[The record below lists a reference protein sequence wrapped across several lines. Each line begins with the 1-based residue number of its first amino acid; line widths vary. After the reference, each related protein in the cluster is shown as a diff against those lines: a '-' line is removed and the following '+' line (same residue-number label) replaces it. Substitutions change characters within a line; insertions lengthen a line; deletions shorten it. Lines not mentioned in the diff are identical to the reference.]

1 MKQNYTKGEIINVN
15 LGIPP
20 KEIKGH
26 EQGMERPCV
35 VIKSFNNLDL
45 AVVVPLTTKEAKYSL
60 FTIVKIPKG
69 MAGLTADSYALC
81 HQIRTISFDR
91 IVNKRAKLDSKD
103 ILNPKNNYNKSARA
117 FVTVNTGIYDLKK
130 MQEAGK

>member
-60 FTIVKIPKG
+60 FTI
-69 MAGLTADSYALC
+69 
-81 HQIRTISFDR
+81 RTISFDR
-91 IVNKRAKLDSKD
+91 ITSKRAKLDNKD
-103 ILNPKNNYNKSARA
+103 ILKIHS
-117 FVTVNTGIYDLKK
+117 VLIDTL
-130 MQEAGK
+130 EL